1 MNHKLIIKTYQND
14 PLWPVRH
21 LVLSGIKPEPLT
33 GHFMT
38 RRKSGTGIL
47 KTSRV
52 RPVIIVEVPVRN
64 HYHRECPFVEIRR
77 SITIERDAQS

>member
-33 GHFMT
+33 RHFMT
-38 RRKSGTGIL
+38 RRKSGTRIRE
-47 KTSRV
+47 TSTV

-64 HYHRECPFVEIRR
+64 HYNRECPFVEIRR